1 MISLLCC
8 SNTQQLALQIW
19 HLSKV
24 RTGWQN
30 KWFGKFFEHFAKSP
44 FLPCIP
50 HRSRL
55 FWLNSP
61 DIMEFS
67 SWKRFNNVV
76 NAIICCAKEARA
88 LIVLIIEWV
97 QFVLQNCENC
107 IHFCPKYVSL
117 LKKQRHIV
125 LFTADVM
132 YKKHKRLAYTSPD
145 LLARFC
151 KAKLAEHKKFG
162 FILFQP
168 PF

>member
-8 SNTQQLALQIW
+8 WNAQQVALQIW

-30 KWFGKFFEHFAKSP
+30 KWFGNFFEHFAKSP

-97 QFVLQNCENC
+97 QFVLQNCEKPHTFLSEVC
-107 IHFCPKYVSL
+107 KL
-117 LKKQRHIV
+117 TKK
-125 LFTADVM
+125 TAPHSTVYRRCDV
-132 YKKHKRLAYTSPD
+132 
-145 LLARFC
+145 
-151 KAKLAEHKKFG
+151 
-162 FILFQP
+162 
-168 PF
+168 